1 MEVLKMTTTK
11 KRKSALNTTNLKAKA
26 VKKTRVKKDNTPVH
40 LRDSSYTQKKSF
52 NDMKKISQD
61 FLADRITDLTKVQ
74 KFVIPMTQHAVKL
87 IMNFQKVHNRNL
99 DYANVVQL
107 IYKLSGYD
115 KKQKIN
121 SFVSEVAN
129 VARRA
134 LLIAFHGAELTSK
147 GETKINKEKIAIRDL
162 HTKLKSLGAGGKNR
176 NRENSKKNKTQKLDI
191 MKMVEDFGKMLKSE
205 QAKDI
210 FASKE
215 NLDKLSELQNLIDSH
230 QAEFM
235 TAGENYIPKVLDNQS
250 AQA

>member
-26 VKKTRVKKDNTPVH
+26 VKKTRAKKDNTPVH

-115 KKQKIN
+115 KKQN
-121 SFVSEVAN
+121 VTSFVSEVAN

-134 LLIAFHGAELTSK
+134 LLIAFHDAELTSK
-147 GETKINKEKIAIRDL
+147 GETKINKEKIAVRDL
-162 HTKLKSLGAGGKNR
+162 HSKLKSLAGGKSR
-176 NRENSKKNKTQKLDI
+176 NRENSKKNNTQKLDI
-191 MKMVEDFGKMLKSE
+191 MKMVEAFNKMLKSE
-205 QAKDI
+205 EAKNI
-210 FASKE
+210 FADEK
-215 NLDKLSELQNLIDSH
+215 NLEKLSEIVNLIDSH
-230 QAEFM
+230 QAEFL
-235 TAGENYIPKVLDNQS
+235 TAGENYIPKVL
-250 AQA
+250 

>member
-11 KRKSALNTTNLKAKA
+11 KRKSALNSTNLKAKA
-26 VKKTRVKKDNTPVH
+26 VKKTRAKKDNTPVH

-115 KKQKIN
+115 KKQN
-121 SFVSEVAN
+121 VTSFVSEVAN

-134 LLIAFHGAELTSK
+134 LLIAFHDAELTSK
-147 GETKINKEKIAIRDL
+147 GETKINKEKISVRDL
-162 HTKLKSLGAGGKNR
+162 HSKLKSLAGGKSR
-176 NRENSKKNKTQKLDI
+176 NRENSKKNNTQKLDV
-191 MKMVEDFGKMLKSE
+191 MKMVEAFGKMLKSE
-205 QAKDI
+205 EAKDI
-210 FASKE
+210 FADEK
-215 NLDKLSELQNLIDSH
+215 NLEKLSEIQNLIDSH
-230 QAEFM
+230 QADFL

>member
-11 KRKSALNTTNLKAKA
+11 KRKSALNSTNLKSKA

-115 KKQKIN
+115 KKQN
-121 SFVSEVAN
+121 VTSFVSEVAN

-134 LLIAFHGAELTSK
+134 LLIAFHDAELTSK
-147 GETKINKEKIAIRDL
+147 GETKINKEKISVRDL
-162 HTKLKSLGAGGKNR
+162 HSKLKSLAGGKSR

-210 FASKE
+210 FGA
-215 NLDKLSELQNLIDSH
+215 
-230 QAEFM
+230 F
-235 TAGENYIPKVLDNQS
+235 
-250 AQA
+250 

>member
-1 MEVLKMTTTK
+1 MTTTK
-11 KRKSALNTTNLKAKA
+11 KRKSALNSTNLKAKA
-26 VKKTRVKKDNTPVH
+26 VKKTRAKKDNTPVH

-115 KKQKIN
+115 KKQN
-121 SFVSEVAN
+121 VTSFVSEVAN

-134 LLIAFHGAELTSK
+134 LLIAFHDAELTSK
-147 GETKINKEKIAIRDL
+147 GETKINKEKISVRDL
-162 HTKLKSLGAGGKNR
+162 HSKLKSLAGGKSR
-176 NRENSKKNKTQKLDI
+176 NRENSKKNNTQKLDV
-191 MKMVEDFGKMLKSE
+191 MKMVEAFGKMLKSE
-205 QAKDI
+205 EAKDI
-210 FASKE
+210 FADEK
-215 NLDKLSELQNLIDSH
+215 NLEKLSEIQNLIDSH
-230 QAEFM
+230 QADFL

>member
-26 VKKTRVKKDNTPVH
+26 VKKTRAKKDNTPVH

-115 KKQKIN
+115 KKQN
-121 SFVSEVAN
+121 VTSFVSEVAN

-134 LLIAFHGAELTSK
+134 LLIAFHDAELTSK
-147 GETKINKEKIAIRDL
+147 GETKINKEKIAVRDL
-162 HTKLKSLGAGGKNR
+162 HSKLKSLAGGKSR
-176 NRENSKKNKTQKLDI
+176 NRENSKKNNTQKLDI
-191 MKMVEDFGKMLKSE
+191 MKMVEAFNKMLKSE
-205 QAKDI
+205 EAKNI
-210 FASKE
+210 FADEK
-215 NLDKLSELQNLIDSH
+215 NLEKLSEIVNLIDSH
-230 QAEFM
+230 QAEFL

-250 AQA
+250 ARA

>member
-1 MEVLKMTTTK
+1 MTTTK
-11 KRKSALNTTNLKAKA
+11 KRKSALNSTNLKAKA

-115 KKQKIN
+115 KKHVT

-162 HTKLKSLGAGGKNR
+162 HTKLKSLAGGKSR
-176 NRENSKKNKTQKLDI
+176 NRENSKKNKTQKLDV

-205 QAKDI
+205 EAKDI
-210 FASKE
+210 E
-215 NLDKLSELQNLIDSH
+215 TL
-230 QAEFM
+230 
-235 TAGENYIPKVLDNQS
+235 GENYIPKVIANQS

>member
-11 KRKSALNTTNLKAKA
+11 KRKSALNSTNLKAKA

-115 KKQKIN
+115 KKQN
-121 SFVSEVAN
+121 VTSFVSEVAN

-162 HTKLKSLGAGGKNR
+162 HTKLKSLAGGKSR
-176 NRENSKKNKTQKLDI
+176 NRENSKKNKTQKLDV

-205 QAKDI
+205 EAKDI
-210 FASKE
+210 FANKE
-215 NLDKLSELQNLIDSH
+215 NLDKLSELITLIDSH
-230 QAEFM
+230 QVEFE
-235 TAGENYIPKVLDNQS
+235 TLGENYIPKVIANQS